1 MTDVKMWIKI
11 PLLPGDIQ
19 NPVRKIKRIRTITC
33 LIFASLVSDD
43 ATVRQLV
50 EAGADIEVTDSRGS
64 LDEIYSALHYAC
76 ASDVDA
82 DAKVTYLMQ
91 HDASQQTAAGGLE
104 QTVPGPEF
112 YSKSLRLAAWLN
124 QADRVRALIDDHGVS
139 VNATDHRNRTALHLS
154 ALEGHVETVK
164 LLLNHPEC
172 GVNAAYKYGRT
183 PLDDAVKAGHVET
196 VKLLLGH
203 PECRVNTADRDDCTP
218 LHDAAKAGNV
228 ETVKLLLSHP
238 ECRVNAIGYWGSTP
252 LRDAA
257 EAGNVETVKLL
268 LSHPEYQLNLFDDL
282 SQTLDWARQ
291 SGLYDIAA
299 LVEDK
304 SKGNLRQ
311 RL

>member
-1 MTDVKMWIKI
+1 MDPFLIAEQVLLQYLNDRNNTAINECLAIEGVNVWINYPVLRELLKNPLRQFQNVKS
-11 PLLPGDIQ
+11 
-19 NPVRKIKRIRTITC
+19 ITC
-33 LIFASLVSDD
+33 LAFASLVSDD

-50 EAGADIEVTDSRGS
+50 EAGADIKVRDSGG
-64 LDEIYSALHYAC
+64 YSPLHYAC
-76 ASDVDA
+76 VSGIDSE
-82 DAKVTYLMQ
+82 AKVAYLMQ
-91 HDASQQTAAGGLE
+91 REHHG
-104 QTVPGPEF
+104 
-112 YSKSLRLAAWLN
+112 
-124 QADRVRALIDDHGVS
+124 AL
-139 VNATDHRNRTALHLS
+139 
-154 ALEGHVETVK
+154 
-164 LLLNHPEC
+164 
-172 GVNAAYKYGRT
+172 VNAADNDGRI
-183 PLDDAVKAGHVET
+183 PLHDAAEAGHVET

-203 PECRVNTADRDDCTP
+203 PECRVNAAAKDGRIP